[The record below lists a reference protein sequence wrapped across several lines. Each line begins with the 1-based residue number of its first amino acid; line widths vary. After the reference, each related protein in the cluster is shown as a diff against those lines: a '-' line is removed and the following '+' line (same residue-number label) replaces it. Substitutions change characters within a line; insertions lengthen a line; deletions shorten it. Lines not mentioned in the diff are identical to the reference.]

1 MGYIDGLKFVAK
13 HWYHY
18 FQMLPKRNKKKI
30 LDFKNRHAGQKIFC
44 LGAGPSLKKE
54 NLSLLNNQ
62 VVIFTNSSYK
72 LLNTVSPKTSYWL
85 VQDTHRVKEFSDVD
99 TSQFSATFKSFHTLN
114 YLHPNLY
121 ESCIV
126 LWPEIILKQRKFIP
140 YPEVVCNRLSFSEN
154 LDTTI
159 DLTGSSVI
167 FSAIQ
172 LAYYL
177 GSDKIALLGVD
188 MYHSSDLKSA
198 YFDYSPNRIYSEPA
212 TQEDYVSRRKPYFKF
227 YRDFLSTK
235 GIKLYN
241 CTCETREDE
250 LDKLSLEDFV
260 NL

>member
-1 MGYIDGLKFVAK
+1 
-13 HWYHY
+13 
-18 FQMLPKRNKKKI
+18 
-30 LDFKNRHAGQKIFC
+30 
-44 LGAGPSLKKE
+44 
-54 NLSLLNNQ
+54 
-62 VVIFTNSSYK
+62 
-72 LLNTVSPKTSYWL
+72 
-85 VQDTHRVKEFSDVD
+85 
-99 TSQFSATFKSFHTLN
+99 
-114 YLHPNLY
+114 LHPNLY
-121 ESCIV
+121 EGCIV

-154 LDTTI
+154 LDTRI
-159 DLTGSSVI
+159 DLAGSSVI

-260 NL
+260 KL